1 MQMTMLVRRTAPF
14 GDILSLR
21 DAMDRLME
29 DAFVRPPGSGNGYGT
44 GSFPIDVR
52 SDTEALTIEAA
63 LPGFSPEE
71 VEITVEGGTL
81 TINAER
87 NSEVETTE
95 GEYLVRE
102 MRRGRVS
109 RVISLPSGLEA
120 DKSTASFEHGVLNL
134 RIPRAEE
141 TKPRQI
147 RISPT
152 VESTAR

>member
-1 MQMTMLVRRTAPF
+1 
-14 GDILSLR
+14 
-21 DAMDRLME
+21 
-29 DAFVRPPGSGNGYGT
+29 
-44 GSFPIDVR
+44 
-52 SDTEALTIEAA
+52 
-63 LPGFSPEE
+63 
-71 VEITVEGGTL
+71 
-81 TINAER
+81 
-87 NSEVETTE
+87 
-95 GEYLVRE
+95 
-102 MRRGRVS
+102 VS